1 MKDFPIM
8 VGDGFVIHRKD
19 LVAMLYEHDRNSHEI
34 RMTDSHLARLAILE
48 LGEDEVRNISFG
60 QTSNIRSIPPF
71 DSEEYF
77 NLLRSRLADIYLSD
91 TSKTHLREYV
101 DHKFGADL
109 GL

>member
-1 MKDFPIM
+1 MKHFPINCNDLI
-8 VGDGFVIHRKD
+8 VKIH
-19 LVAMLYEHDRNSHEI
+19 EFNRNSHEI
-34 RMTDSHLARLAILE
+34 LMTDSHLVSLAILE

-71 DSEEYF
+71 DSEKYF

-101 DHKFGADL
+101 DQKFGADL

>member
-19 LVAMLYEHDRNSHEI
+19 LLAKIYEFDRNSHEI
-34 RMTDSHLARLAILE
+34 SITDSHLVRLAILE

-60 QTSNIRSIPPF
+60 QTSNIRSIPF
-71 DSEEYF
+71 DSEKYF
-77 NLLRSRLADIYLSD
+77 NVLRSRLADAYLSD
-91 TSKTHLREYV
+91 TSKTHLREYI
-101 DHKFGADL
+101 DHKLGADL